1 MTNRIAIWIAL
12 LILAALAADSLI
24 WGSQHLVFLGR
35 KFFAL
40 LDWMAF
46 WR

>member
-1 MTNRIAIWIAL
+1 MTNRIAIWIGL
-12 LILAALAADSLI
+12 LIVLALAVDTVF
-24 WGSQHLVFLGR
+24 WGSDHLVFLGR

-40 LDWMAF
+40 LDWVAF

>member
-1 MTNRIAIWIAL
+1 MTNRIAIWIGL
-12 LILAALAADSLI
+12 LILAALAADTLI
-24 WGSQHLVFLGR
+24 WGSEHLVSLGR